1 MAVPLAEEER
11 CARGRRREEIE
22 EALARIDQEDVVVLA
37 CEVRSATWGRSD
49 DVRRCGGFGRLLLVR
64 EPATRDTVHAERGGT
79 TMSEPKTRT
88 LGAVL
93 YEDFELLDL
102 YGPLEMFGS
111 IGAGL
116 GIVTVAEKTGPVAS
130 FQGPKTVAEF
140 DFASAPKLDLILL
153 PGGFGTIP
161 QLENSAMLDFLRRRA
176 AAAEVTMSVC
186 SGSAILAKAGLL
198 DGRRATSNKQFF
210 DLARAQGAAVKWVEQ
225 ARWVEDGP
233 FATSSGVSAGTDM
246 ALAVI
251 AKLYG
256 KEMAQEIAESTEY
269 EWQQDSTRDPFVRFL
284 NKGDAG
290 EVLRRMGR
298 E

>member
-1 MAVPLAEEER
+1 
-11 CARGRRREEIE
+11 
-22 EALARIDQEDVVVLA
+22 
-37 CEVRSATWGRSD
+37 
-49 DVRRCGGFGRLLLVR
+49 
-64 EPATRDTVHAERGGT
+64 
-79 TMSEPKTRT
+79 MSKPQTRT

-111 IGAGL
+111 IGTDL
-116 GIVTVAEKTGPVAS
+116 RIVTVAEKTGPVAS
-130 FQGPKTVAEF
+130 FQGPKTVAEL
-140 DFASAPKLDLILL
+140 DFASAPMLDLILL

-161 QLENSAMLDFLRRRA
+161 QLENPAMLEFLQRRA
-176 AAAEVTMSVC
+176 ATAEMTMSVC

-210 DLARAQGAAVKWVEQ
+210 DVARAQGAAVKWVEQ

-256 KEMAQEIAESTEY
+256 KEIAQQIAESTEY

-284 NKGDAG
+284 NKGDVG
-290 EVLRRMGR
+290 EMLRRMGR
-298 E
+298 G

>member
-1 MAVPLAEEER
+1 
-11 CARGRRREEIE
+11 
-22 EALARIDQEDVVVLA
+22 
-37 CEVRSATWGRSD
+37 
-49 DVRRCGGFGRLLLVR
+49 
-64 EPATRDTVHAERGGT
+64 
-79 TMSEPKTRT
+79 MSEPKTRT

-111 IGAGL
+111 IGAEL
-116 GIVTVAEKTGPVAS
+116 RIVTVAEKAGPVAS
-130 FQGPKTVAEF
+130 FQRPKTVAEF
-140 DFASAPKLDLILL
+140 DFASAPMLDLILL

-161 QLENSAMLDFLRRRA
+161 QLENPAMLDFLGRRA
-176 AAAEVTMSVC
+176 LTAEVTMSVC

-210 DLARAQGAAVKWVEQ
+210 DLARAQSAAVKWVEQ

-246 ALAVI
+246 AIAVI

-256 KEMAQEIAESTEY
+256 KEIAQQIAESTEY
-269 EWQQDSTRDPFVRFL
+269 EWQQDSTRDPFVRLL
-284 NKGDAG
+284 NKGDVG

-298 E
+298 G

>member
-1 MAVPLAEEER
+1 
-11 CARGRRREEIE
+11 
-22 EALARIDQEDVVVLA
+22 
-37 CEVRSATWGRSD
+37 
-49 DVRRCGGFGRLLLVR
+49 
-64 EPATRDTVHAERGGT
+64 
-79 TMSEPKTRT
+79 
-88 LGAVL
+88 
-93 YEDFELLDL
+93 
-102 YGPLEMFGS
+102 MFGS

-116 GIVTVAEKTGPVAS
+116 RIVTVAEKTGPVAS
-130 FQGPKTVAEF
+130 FQRPKTVAEF

-161 QLENSAMLDFLRRRA
+161 QLENPALLDFLRRRA
-176 AAAEVTMSVC
+176 ATAEVTMSVC

-251 AKLYG
+251 ARLYG
-256 KEMAQEIAESTEY
+256 KEIAQQITESTEY
-269 EWQQDSTRDPFVRFL
+269 EWQQDSTRDPFVRLL
-284 NKGDAG
+284 NKGDAA
-290 EVLRRMGR
+290 EVMRRMGR
-298 E
+298 G